1 VGNESQLTVH
11 TVLDED
17 GTRIPAGM
25 SPQVLR
31 IAQEAITNARRHAQA
46 RTLWVTY
53 RVDDD
58 GVMLRIADD
67 GRGIDSRSAR
77 QDSFG
82 LTIMR
87 ERAEALG
94 GDLIIRAREGGG
106 TVVELV
112 IAAAALALAGAREG
126 DR

>member
-1 VGNESQLTVH
+1 
-11 TVLDED
+11 
-17 GTRIPAGM
+17 
-25 SPQVLR
+25 
-31 IAQEAITNARRHAQA
+31 
-46 RTLWVTY
+46 VTY

-67 GRGIDSRSAR
+67 GRGIDTRAAR

-94 GDLIIRAREGGG
+94 GDLIVRAREGGG

-112 IAAAALALAGAREG
+112 IAASVLALAGARDG